1 MKSFRSIALVAV
13 LALTAAPAMHAERTG
28 CNPRPYAATTAVQAV
43 LSYFGL

>member
-28 CNPRPYAATTAVQAV
+28 CNPHPQAATTVVQAV
-43 LSYFGL
+43 LSFLGL